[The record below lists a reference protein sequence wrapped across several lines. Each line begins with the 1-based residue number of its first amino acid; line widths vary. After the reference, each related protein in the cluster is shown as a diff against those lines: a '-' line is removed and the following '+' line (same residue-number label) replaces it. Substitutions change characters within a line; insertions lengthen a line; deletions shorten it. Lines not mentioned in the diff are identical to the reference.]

1 MSKKILSVVLCSTM
15 ISALVFTGCKTDIRT
30 VRYSS
35 ETTNLT
41 KGITAQEHDVKNVPL
56 SEYEKYNDFA
66 VNLLRNNMKDNT
78 NLTVSPASAIFAL
91 AMTANGADEK
101 TNEEMLAL
109 FKENSNEELNSR
121 LYQYIQSVQDEASGV
136 KIANSIWINKNIGFE
151 VSKEFLQTNADYYSA
166 DVFSAPFDD
175 STADDI
181 NKWVEYNTNGGITE
195 LVKKID
201 SSTVMSLINTVLF
214 DGQWSEPF
222 DANNSNDG
230 EFNNADGTKTRV
242 KMMNSGC
249 ERYISDNDTT
259 GFIKEYSNG
268 YEFAALLPKEG
279 LNIEEYLET
288 FTAEKLS
295 NLLSQDDSDEV
306 ANIVLPAFKN
316 SNEIN
321 LNESLQKMG
330 MNSAFD
336 SNLADFSRIGTSQN
350 GNIYIDSVTQNTEI
364 TVDELGTKASAA
376 TKVDMRDG
384 AMLVENNV
392 ICDRPFIYFIV
403 DGNTKMP
410 LFAGAFMSAE

>member
-1 MSKKILSVVLCSTM
+1 M
-15 ISALVFTGCKTDIRT
+15 
-30 VRYSS
+30 
-35 ETTNLT
+35 
-41 KGITAQEHDVKNVPL
+41 
-56 SEYEKYNDFA
+56 
-66 VNLLRNNMKDNT
+66 
-78 NLTVSPASAIFAL
+78 
-91 AMTANGADEK
+91 
-101 TNEEMLAL
+101 
-109 FKENSNEELNSR
+109 
-121 LYQYIQSVQDEASGV
+121 
-136 KIANSIWINKNIGFE
+136 
-151 VSKEFLQTNADYYSA
+151 SKEFLQTNADYYSA